1 VGVDRK
7 SGWFLLAIMLL
18 SAALPSLACLA
29 TARHTACC
37 QQMMQDCGSSMTMA
51 DSCCKMRSTDTN
63 MPPALVSHPESDSS
77 LSQLVVAAI
86 LMPAPVNDAAL
97 VTSAETPP
105 GAPAC
110 GRSSILRI

>member
-1 VGVDRK
+1 MRVDRK

-37 QQMMQDCGSSMTMA
+37 QQMMQDCESSMTMA

-63 MPPALVSHPESDSS
+63 MPPALASHPESTNLSS
-77 LSQLVVAAI
+77 HLVVASI
-86 LMPAPVNDAAL
+86 LMPALVNDAAL
-97 VTSAETPP
+97 VTLAETPP